1 MICLGAVMV
10 RWLALWGLIACAAGN
25 GSRERHSDV
34 SGKEHGGLPARKR
47 TKLIIDTDIGGGGC
61 KDLDDV
67 CAVCIANVRLA
78 VVCLGGWQ

>member
-1 MICLGAVMV
+1 MGAMMV
-10 RWLALWGLIACAAGN
+10 RWLALWGLVACTAGN
-25 GSRERHSDV
+25 GSRERRSDL
-34 SGKEHGGLPARKR
+34 SGKEHGGLSAQRKR

-78 VVCLGGWQ
+78 VVCLVGWQ